1 MCQVAKPTISQV
13 RRQTVRKGK
22 QMLVLSVHTPSINFL
37 TNDRIYSI
45 KLRALSHMLP
55 LHAPGHGKCFNPRQ
69 LFPSDKQWA
78 RFDVR
83 DECNTTHVARAFY
96 ASTNA
101 TCSKQTGAP
110 PISFL
115 CTFPLQYCSY
125 SYCPSTVGLLQ
136 SNLMFHTMFCVLMF
150 CADYYIL
157 PVGTCIGPFSKP
169 RPWGTFSCLVS

>member
-1 MCQVAKPTISQV
+1 
-13 RRQTVRKGK
+13 
-22 QMLVLSVHTPSINFL
+22 MLVLSVHTPSINFL

-136 SNLMFHTMFCVLMF
+136 SNLMFHTMVLCF
-150 CADYYIL
+150 NVLCRL
-157 PVGTCIGPFSKP
+157 LHSTGRHVH
-169 RPWGTFSCLVS
+169 RPIFQTPPLGNIFVSGFVKARRR